1 MNRKSQFLLYLIF
14 FVGCSKIVDEDALT
28 EKSSIKYSK
37 GSGSPFTG
45 EVIGKYD
52 SGQERVK
59 GKYIDGKRD
68 GIWTILYKNGKES
81 EKGKYA
87 SGKKKGDWNKWYEN
101 GILKS
106 KGSYVNGMMEGLWK
120 YWYNNGTKE
129 K

>member
-14 FVGCSKIVDEDALT
+14 FVGCSKIVDEDTLT

-37 GSGSPFTG
+37 GRGSPFTG

-81 EKGKYA
+81 EEGKYA
-87 SGKKKGDWNKWYEN
+87 SGKKKGDWNK
-101 GILKS
+101 
-106 KGSYVNGMMEGLWK
+106 
-120 YWYNNGTKE
+120 
-129 K
+129 

>member
-1 MNRKSQFLLYLIF
+1 MNRKLQFLLYFIF

-37 GSGSPFTG
+37 GSSSPFTG

-68 GIWTILYKNGKES
+68 GMWTFLYKNGKES
-81 EKGKYA
+81 KTLEVESTLDTKR
-87 SGKKKGDWNKWYEN
+87 
-101 GILKS
+101 
-106 KGSYVNGMMEGLWK
+106 GMMIKKIIPGVP
-120 YWYNNGTKE
+120 
-129 K
+129 